1 MAILIDTSVLIAVER
16 GQLSMQ
22 AVLNRT
28 EQVAISV
35 VTAAELLH
43 GVHRA
48 DPARATTRT
57 AYVEAILDGVPAL
70 PIDMRVARTY
80 AQLSAS
86 LAVAGSRIKMNDLW
100 IAATAI
106 AHNFLLMATDPGF
119 DRVPGLR
126 RAPITEIPHPR

>member
-1 MAILIDTSVLIAVER
+1 VAILIDTSVLIAAER
-16 GQLSMQ
+16 GELSLR
-22 AVLNRT
+22 AVLDRT

-48 DPARATTRT
+48 DPARATART
-57 AYVEAILDGVPAL
+57 AYVEAILEGVPTL
-70 PIDMRVARTY
+70 PIDMLIARTY
-80 AQLSAS
+80 ARLSAS
-86 LAVAGSRIKMNDLW
+86 LTAGGTRIKMNDLW

-106 AHNFLLMATDPGF
+106 AHNLQLMATDADF

-126 RAPITEIPHPR
+126 RAPIGDIPRPR